1 MMTFFQRWR
10 RNTEG
15 TAAIEFAIVIPVLAL
30 AILGII
36 ECGRAYYIRSNITHA
51 VDEASRY
58 AMVYISASDETIEG
72 RVTQELVAAP
82 ANEVAVDVQTQVTDG
97 KSYKVIVADYTF
109 RSSVGG
115 IVGLANIPIHVAA
128 TVPVLP

>member
-1 MMTFFQRWR
+1 MITLIQRWR

-15 TAAIEFAIVIPVLAL
+15 TAAIEFAIVVPVLAL

-58 AMVYISASDETIEG
+58 AMVYVSASDATIKQRAE
-72 RVTQELVAAP
+72 QQLVAVP
-82 ANEVAVDVQTQVTDG
+82 ANAVTVNVQTEVSGG
-97 KSYKVIVADYTF
+97 KNYKVIVADYTF

-115 IVGLANIPIHVAA
+115 IVGLANVPIHVAA